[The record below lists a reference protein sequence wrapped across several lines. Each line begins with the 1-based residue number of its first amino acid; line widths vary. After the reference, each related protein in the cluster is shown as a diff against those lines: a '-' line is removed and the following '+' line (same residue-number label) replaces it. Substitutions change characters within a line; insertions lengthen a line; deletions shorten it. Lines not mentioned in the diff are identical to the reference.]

1 MELPSQIPDLKELGA
16 LVATVPLFVFGAR
29 QLQGLVRTVLGAA
42 LILTVL
48 LVVAV
53 STGITPAPDWYP
65 L

>member
-16 LVATVPLFVFGAR
+16 LVATVPLFVFG
-29 QLQGLVRTVLGAA
+29 TVLGAA